1 MPLLTSPIP
10 NLIGGISQQPPSVRT
25 SSEAQDILNAV
36 PSAVE
41 GLTKRPPSEF
51 VYTVTNS
58 GTNPQLF
65 PVATPP
71 FIHVIE
77 RDNDEK
83 YILTIAND
91 GTIYVNDTAGTK
103 KTITYEVLSSVT
115 STVGTALASQ
125 RCALTIGDV
134 TFIANKTTSVLANST
149 VKTASPENYNRAG
162 LIWIR
167 QGNYGRTHTVK
178 ISDSTGAILS
188 YSHTSIGA
196 VITAAGSGGTNGTW
210 PVTFTYI
217 SDTKWEVYPQGEVTV
232 SGGKVTDVT
241 ITVAGS
247 GPADANKSTLTA
259 TNASNI
265 PSAFRMEYAPIT
277 SGDVGTLHVAQ
288 SLMYGG
294 KSGYVGPAG
303 GIYSRLAGSVLKGN
317 IISLAFSSGQ
327 TPYNFTVTAEDDFAG
342 DGLTFIRDVTDRI
355 EDLPPTAPQAYIV
368 KVTGSGESSRDDY
381 WVQFIANNGT
391 FSEGIWYECTAPGQK
406 YQLNPATMPCI
417 LIRQSDGSFVL
428 KYANGLTPSSTA
440 ITPAGSDYSAYQWVY
455 RAAGDNDTN
464 DFPTFLGKGI
474 TNMIYHQGRLGVMAA
489 DNIIFSETSEFFN
502 FFRTTV
508 LDVLDTDPIDI
519 ASSTPR
525 VGNITAALQFNRDV
539 VLFTPTSQ
547 MILRGGDVLSPKS
560 VALAPAAEFENLSD
574 TVRPFASANSIFFTY
589 ANGGFAGVRELVPQV
604 ALDGAY
610 YANDLT
616 NNVPRLI
623 PNSVTHLT
631 ATTHDNIAMVVSGGH
646 LYGYRYF
653 TSGSEKLQ
661 SAWFRFQISD
671 PNKVTAK
678 VLWCQFIN
686 SDLYVALL
694 RGGTDANKNL
704 VIEKI
709 RMGAGINDIAST
721 GSTPITYLDN
731 RHLFAV
737 AAGSY
742 NSTTNLTTF
751 TLPKPMS
758 YDATLTKAV
767 TPTGYVLKI
776 MSGTSYNTGTFVAGT
791 INVLGDQSATKV
803 WVGSSYDM
811 EYVFS
816 TPYLKGQ
823 AGRGVAAI
831 TSGRYQLRYL
841 NLQYSETGYF
851 RVIVDVKNEDSYEYL
866 YTGITLG
873 TDTLDTVQLDTG
885 TFRVPLFSK
894 NDNITISLINDT
906 HLPCKILSGELEAFY
921 NDRSQRTPQ

>member
-58 GTNPQLF
+58 GSNPQLF

-71 FIHVIE
+71 FVHVIE
-77 RDNDEK
+77 RDNEEK
-83 YILTIAND
+83 YFLTIAYD
-91 GTIYVNDTAGTK
+91 GTIYVNDINGTK
-103 KTITYEVLSSVT
+103 KTVTSEVLSGVT
-115 STVGTALASQ
+115 STVGSALAHQ

-134 TFIANKTTSVLANST
+134 TFIANKTKTVLANSL
-149 VKTASPENYNRAG
+149 VKTANPANYNRTG
-162 LIWIR
+162 ILWVR
-167 QGNYGRTHTVK
+167 QGNYGRNHKVK
-178 ISDSTGAILS
+178 ITDGSGVTQTYIHSSLE
-188 YSHTSIGA
+188 A
-196 VITAAGSGGTNGTW
+196 VITNRGTGGTTGTTSGI
-210 PVTFTYI
+210 TFTYV
-217 SDTKWEVYPQGEVTV
+217 SGTKWETPPIG
-232 SGGKVTDVT
+232 T
-241 ITVAGS
+241 ITVAG
-247 GPADANKSTLTA
+247 GKVVELTIQTAGEGADDGGATLFTTTA
-259 TNASNI
+259 QSINNFQFS
-265 PSAFRMEYAPIT
+265 YAPVT
-277 SGDVGTLHVAQ
+277 SGDIGTLHVAET
-288 SLMYGG
+288 LFYGKTG
-294 KSGYVGPAG
+294 SYVGPVG
-303 GIYSRLAGSVLKGN
+303 GIYGILGTSVLKGN
-317 IISLAFSSGQ
+317 VILLGLTSGQ
-327 TPYNFTVTAEDDFAG
+327 TPYNFTVTVEDDFAG
-342 DGLTFIRDVTDRI
+342 DGITFIRDVTDRL
-355 EDLPPTAPQAYIV
+355 EDLPPTAPHAYIV

-381 WVQFIANNGT
+381 WVQFIANNGI

-406 YQLNPATMPCI
+406 YQLDPATMPCI
-417 LIRQSDGSFVL
+417 LIRQADGTFLL
-428 KYANGLTPSSTA
+428 KYANGYSV
-440 ITPAGSDYSAYQWVY
+440 AGSGYDYGAYQWLY

-464 DFPTFLGKGI
+464 EFPTFLGQGI
-474 TNMIYHQGRLGVMAA
+474 TNMIYHQGRLGFMAN

-560 VALAPAAEFENLSD
+560 VALAPAAEFENLSS

-589 ANGGFAGVRELVPQV
+589 ANGGFAGVRELVPQS

-653 TSGSEKLQ
+653 TTGTEKLQ

-694 RGGTDANKNL
+694 RGGTDVNKNL

-721 GSTPITYLDN
+721 GSNAITYLDN
-731 RHLFAV
+731 RYLFAV
-737 AAGSY
+737 GAGTY

-767 TPTGYVLKI
+767 TPAGYVLKI
-776 MSGTSYNTGTFVAGT
+776 MSGTAYNTSSFAAGT

-811 EYVFS
+811 KYVFS

-851 RVIVDVKNEDSYEYL
+851 RVVVDVKNEDSYEYL

-873 TDTLDTVQLDTG
+873 TDNLDTVQLDTG

-894 NDNITISLINDT
+894 NDNITITLINDT